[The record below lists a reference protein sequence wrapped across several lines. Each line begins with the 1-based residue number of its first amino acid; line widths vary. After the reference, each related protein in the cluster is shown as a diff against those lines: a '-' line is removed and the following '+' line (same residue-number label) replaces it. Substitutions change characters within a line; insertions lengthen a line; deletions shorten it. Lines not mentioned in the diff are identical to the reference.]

1 MEKNVLVELTA
12 EIVSAHAS
20 VSELTQEALL
30 NEIQAVFHKLNG
42 LAVGE
47 EQEVVVASGE
57 VKAVMPMDQ
66 AFGSE
71 KVFCMICGKGFTTL
85 KKHIM
90 VSHQMN
96 PKQYRKAFNIP
107 TKVALVSRNYS
118 ESKKKIA
125 QKLGLANKLAEGRKK
140 RAENKAAKY

>member
-1 MEKNVLVELTA
+1 MDKKVLIELTA

-20 VSELTQEALL
+20 VSEMNQDGLL
-30 NEIQAVFHKLNG
+30 SEIQAVFQKLNG
-42 LAVGE
+42 LAGGE
-47 EQEVVVASGE
+47 EEEVVAVPGE

-66 AFGSE
+66 AFGAE
-71 KVFCMICGKGFTTL
+71 KVFCMVCGKGFTTL

-107 TKVALVSRNYS
+107 TKMALVSRNYS

-125 QKLGLANKLAEGRKK
+125 QKLGLADKLAEGRKK
-140 RAENKAAKY
+140 RAANKLAK

>member
-1 MEKNVLVELTA
+1 MDKKLLIELTA

-20 VSELTQEALL
+20 VSEMNQDSLL
-30 NEIQAVFHKLNG
+30 SEIQAVFSKLNG
-42 LAVGE
+42 LAGGE
-47 EQEVVVASGE
+47 EETVLAVPGE
-57 VKAVMPMDQ
+57 VKAMMPMDQ
-66 AFGSE
+66 AFGAE

-107 TKVALVSRNYS
+107 SKVALVSRNYS

-125 QKLGLANKLAEGRKK
+125 QKLGLADKLAEGRKK
-140 RAENKAAKY
+140 RAAAKAAL